1 MKAVQKGFTL
11 IELMIVIAI
20 IGILAAIALPMYQDY
35 IARSQ
40 VTRVMGE
47 AGNLKTTIESCM
59 LNGRTT
65 LGQGATECSLG
76 ATGSTLLNGAKQ
88 DGSTAVAAGT
98 GVPQVTITAGT
109 NTASIVATFGNGA
122 AAALARRTLTWNR
135 DNSGTWT
142 CQTTVDGKYAPN
154 GCPAAAAPAP
164 AGGGN

>member
-1 MKAVQKGFTL
+1 MKAIQKGFTL

-47 AGNLKTTIESCM
+47 SGNLKTTIESCM

-65 LGQGATECSLG
+65 LGQGATQCSLG
-76 ATGSTLLNGAKQ
+76 ATGSTLLTGAKQ
-88 DGSTAVAAGT
+88 DGSTAVATGT
-98 GVPQVTITAGT
+98 GVPQVTINAAN
-109 NTASIVATFGNGA
+109 NTATIVATFGNGA
-122 AAALARRTLTWNR
+122 AAALSTKTLTWSR

-142 CQTTVDGKYAPN
+142 CATTVDGRYAAN
-154 GCPAAAAPAP
+154 GCPTAAATPSP
-164 AGGGN
+164 